1 MKDFKLRHKFQLAV
15 LAGLTALS
23 VLIKYAPLD
32 VYAVKAA
39 WDDAKERQDSYLK
52 NDANRDYYRAWLS
65 TLDDA
70 KTLSLLDKTNRVNDL
85 VNNTVSYVSD
95 SANYGRRSYIAS
107 GVETVCTG
115 RGDCEDFAIA
125 KLYALQYLNV
135 PENRMYAL
143 TVATNPASKEVNH
156 SVVVVDTSAANNWD
170 GCLVLDDAEGV
181 TNSLRTL
188 SQAGYKPFV
197 AFNFDEVRKWNPK
210 VSKSPAL

>member
-1 MKDFKLRHKFQLAV
+1 MKGLKLRHKFQLAV

-32 VYAVKAA
+32 VYAVKLS
-39 WDDAKERQDSYLK
+39 WDDTKERQELYLK
-52 NDANRDYYRAWLS
+52 NESNRDYYQAWLS
-65 TLDDA
+65 SLDDA

-85 VNNTVSYVSD
+85 VNNTVTYMSD
-95 SANYGRRSYIAS
+95 SVNYGRKSYFAS

-125 KLYALQYLNV
+125 KLYALQYLGV
-135 PENRMYAL
+135 PENRMCAL
-143 TVATNPASKEVNH
+143 TVATNPASKETNH
-156 SVVVVDTSAANNWD
+156 AIMVVDTSAANTWD

-188 SQAGYKPFV
+188 GQTGYKPFV
-197 AFNFDEVRKWNPK
+197 AFNFDGVRRWNAKTP
-210 VSKSPAL
+210 KSPST